1 MADLHLSRLD
11 GVNIT
16 RVFRSGLQLF
26 PYHNL
31 TLQLGDR
38 VYCVGPE
45 NSVKRLAERLGDE
58 EQKLNHPN
66 MLSLFIGIALGIL
79 VGAVPI
85 TFPGMPVPV
94 KLGVAGGPLVIAIL
108 LGSWGPRLRLIT
120 YMTPSANL
128 MLREFGMVFFL
139 ASIGLAAGDGFAEA
153 LMNGRVFL
161 YAALGAVITV
171 VPALIAGIIALRVY
185 HLNFHS
191 AAGLIAGAMTDTPA
205 LAYIGTLSGETSRRS
220 PTQRCTRSRCSFG
233 FCRGSSCCS
242 LSGVRS
248 PESKAAG
255 KIK

>member
-1 MADLHLSRLD
+1 MTRPSVNGLQMADLHLSRLD

-79 VGAVPI
+79 VGSLPI

-108 LGSWGPRLRLIT
+108 LGSWGPRLPPDHL
-120 YMTPSANL
+120 YDAV
-128 MLREFGMVFFL
+128 REPD
-139 ASIGLAAGDGFAEA
+139 AAGVRDGVFPREHRARGW
-153 LMNGRVFL
+153 GR
-161 YAALGAVITV
+161 
-171 VPALIAGIIALRVY
+171 
-185 HLNFHS
+185 
-191 AAGLIAGAMTDTPA
+191 
-205 LAYIGTLSGETSRRS
+205 
-220 PTQRCTRSRCSFG
+220 
-233 FCRGSSCCS
+233 FC
-242 LSGVRS
+242 
-248 PESKAAG
+248 
-255 KIK
+255 

>member
-1 MADLHLSRLD
+1 MTRPSVNGLQMADLHLSRLD

-108 LGSWGPRLRLIT
+108 LGSWGPRLR
-120 YMTPSANL
+120 
-128 MLREFGMVFFL
+128 
-139 ASIGLAAGDGFAEA
+139 
-153 LMNGRVFL
+153 
-161 YAALGAVITV
+161 
-171 VPALIAGIIALRVY
+171 
-185 HLNFHS
+185 
-191 AAGLIAGAMTDTPA
+191 
-205 LAYIGTLSGETSRRS
+205 
-220 PTQRCTRSRCSFG
+220 
-233 FCRGSSCCS
+233 
-242 LSGVRS
+242 
-248 PESKAAG
+248 
-255 KIK
+255 